1 MLNKIIYLFSDIIL
15 KLNKMTAI
23 EFNYRITGLQDHLKN
38 FANKLTSNEYDS
50 DDLVQETLLKALRF
64 RDKFVDSTNLK
75 AWLFTIMKN
84 TYIND
89 YRKKKRA
96 NTILENT
103 VPYAYLNVRS
113 SYHEG
118 CAESKI
124 AEKLIV
130 AKIESLPKEY
140 KLPFKMHNEG
150 FKYKEI
156 SEKLQIPIGT
166 VKSRIYAARKV
177 LSSRLLD
184 YVKN

>member
-1 MLNKIIYLFSDIIL
+1 
-15 KLNKMTAI
+15 MTW
-23 EFNYRITGLQDHLKN
+23 FRK
-38 FANKLTSNEYDS
+38 
-50 DDLVQETLLKALRF
+50 TLLKALRF

-96 NTILENT
+96 NTILENS

-113 SYHEG
+113 SYHDG

-130 AKIESLPKEY
+130 AKVESLPEEY
-140 KLPFKMHNEG
+140 KMPFNLHLEG

-166 VKSRIYAARKV
+166 VKSRIHAARKV
-177 LSSRLLD
+177 LSSQLLD

>member
-1 MLNKIIYLFSDIIL
+1 
-15 KLNKMTAI
+15 MTAI

-38 FANKLTSNEYDS
+38 FANKLTSNNYES

-96 NTILENT
+96 NTILENSA
-103 VPYAYLNVRS
+103 PYAYLNVRS

-118 CAESKI
+118 CAERPDKI
-124 AEKLIV
+124 PFHNLALIGECTGRPCDAPRLHV
-130 AKIESLPKEY
+130 KQT
-140 KLPFKMHNEG
+140 H
-150 FKYKEI
+150 
-156 SEKLQIPIGT
+156 IG
-166 VKSRIYAARKV
+166 
-177 LSSRLLD
+177 
-184 YVKN
+184 